1 MKKIITVAAVS
12 IMAAASVLGC
22 SGFAWHTEDGCH
34 LLGRTY
40 DMFGDLS
47 GNRITV
53 IAPGYE
59 LHTSPS
65 GEGKTVTM
73 KYGFIGN
80 GIQGAPSPIFTDGI
94 NEKGLMGTLQN
105 FPGYGHY
112 NTQKSDDNL
121 DIHPAFFVPYML
133 GTCSTVEEVAGL
145 EKMLHVIS
153 RELMPEIPIREPG
166 EVLPDQERPS

>member
-73 KYGFIGN
+73 KYGFIGAMPEL
-80 GIQGAPSPIFTDGI
+80 ISSSDGSFCGMS
-94 NEKGLMGTLQN
+94 EKLGKRRCPLVSKN
-105 FPGYGHY
+105 FRY
-112 NTQKSDDNL
+112 
-121 DIHPAFFVPYML
+121 
-133 GTCSTVEEVAGL
+133 
-145 EKMLHVIS
+145 IS
-153 RELMPEIPIREPG
+153 RSSFKLLYCICLYPPNN
-166 EVLPDQERPS
+166 DFTK